1 MISIKAQYALRFAA
15 RFVAVW
21 LAVLGCATSR
31 SSDALQTQDSIAV
44 PGEWL
49 DLPASP
55 FVITGSP
62 TGPVLSNRT
71 REAIS
76 QLTVGCV
83 LESNG
88 LVEVVGQL
96 FHEDLSHG
104 SWSREFPN
112 REALRTL
119 DAMKKNPEFFSKPP
133 YLVQSCPADSRI
145 AVTSASSRNG
155 YRWSAS
161 GTAWP
166 SRTH

>member
-1 MISIKAQYALRFAA
+1 MKTRHPLRFVA
-15 RFVAVW
+15 RFVVVW
-21 LAVLGCATSR
+21 LAVGGCATSR
-31 SSDALQTQDSIAV
+31 SGDAPQTRDLLTV

-55 FVITGSP
+55 FVIAGPP

-71 REAIS
+71 SEAIS
-76 QLTVGCV
+76 QLSVGCV
-83 LESNG
+83 RESNG

-104 SWSREFPN
+104 SWSQAFPN

-119 DAMKKNPEFFSKPP
+119 DAIKRNPEFFSKPP
-133 YLVQSCPADSRI
+133 YSLQPCPADSRL
-145 AVTSASSRNG
+145 AVTSASSKDG

-166 SRTH
+166 PRTH

>member
-1 MISIKAQYALRFAA
+1 MKTRYALRFAA
-15 RFVAVW
+15 RFVVVW
-21 LAVLGCATSR
+21 LAVVGCATSR
-31 SSDALQTQDSIAV
+31 AGDARQTRDQLTV
-44 PGEWL
+44 PAEWI

-55 FVITGSP
+55 FIITGSP

-83 LESNG
+83 RESNG

-96 FHEDLSHG
+96 FHGDLSHG
-104 SWSREFPN
+104 SWSQGFPN

-119 DAMKKNPEFFSKPP
+119 DAMKRNPEFFSKPP
-133 YLVQSCPADSRI
+133 YLLQPCPADSRI

-166 SRTH
+166 SRSH